1 MAFFDKISETLS
13 KGSKNIIDKTKDL
26 TDIAKLNG
34 QINSEENKI
43 RDAYIALGKAYYR
56 KYRKNPDVEEAV
68 QFEVIA
74 NAEIAIA
81 KYKTEIQAI
90 KKVTICHNC
99 GAEVASDALF
109 CSRCGAKKET
119 KEKEESRETEHEGRR
134 VCPKCGAELEE
145 DAAFCQAC
153 GEPVEEESTET
164 EKE

>member
-43 RDAYIALGKAYYR
+43 RDAYIALGKAYYKKHR
-56 KYRKNPDVEEAV
+56 ISPDAADAV

-81 KYKTEIQAI
+81 KYKTEIQTI

-99 GAEVASDALF
+99 GAEIPADAMF
-109 CSRCGAKKET
+109 CPRCGAKKGAAPA
-119 KEKEESRETEHEGRR
+119 EEETEPDGTRR
-134 VCPKCGAELEE
+134 CPNCGAELEE
-145 DAAFCQAC
+145 GTAFCQAC
-153 GEPVEEESTET
+153 GEPVEEEKTET
-164 EKE
+164 QEK

>member
-1 MAFFDKISETLS
+1 MSFFDKISETLS
-13 KGSKNIIDKTKDL
+13 KGSKNILDKTKDL

-34 QINSEENKI
+34 QISSEENKI
-43 RDAYIALGKAYYR
+43 RDAYIALGKAYYK
-56 KYRKNPDVEEAV
+56 KYRNNSDVAEAV

-109 CSRCGAKKET
+109 CPRCGAKKENA
-119 KEKEESRETEHEGRR
+119 KEEGSNTAEYEGKHI
-134 VCPKCGAELEE
+134 CKKCGAELEE
-145 DAAFCQAC
+145 DTAFCQAC
-153 GEPVEEESTET
+153 GEPVEEEHTET

>member
-43 RDAYIALGKAYYR
+43 RDAYIALGKAYYKKHR
-56 KYRKNPDVEEAV
+56 NNPDAAEAV

-99 GAEVASDALF
+99 GAEIASDALF
-109 CSRCGAKKET
+109 CPKCGAKKGSPKQE
-119 KEKEESRETEHEGRR
+119 EQKEEADGIRR
-134 VCPKCGAELEE
+134 CSKCGAELEE
-145 DAAFCQAC
+145 GTAFCQAC
-153 GEPVEEESTET
+153 GEPVEEEKTET
-164 EKE
+164 EQN